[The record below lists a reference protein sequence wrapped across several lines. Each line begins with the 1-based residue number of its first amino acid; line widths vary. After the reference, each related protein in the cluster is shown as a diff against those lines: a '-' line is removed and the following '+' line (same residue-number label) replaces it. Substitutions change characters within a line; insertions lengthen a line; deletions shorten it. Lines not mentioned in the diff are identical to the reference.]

1 MSLVSLSKQA
11 RRLESHPD
19 RFLPA
24 DKATRAV
31 AQQLYQRVSS
41 LPIVS
46 PHGHVDLHTLVK
58 DEPFSDPATLF
69 VTSDHYVTRLL
80 HAAGVGYDQLF
91 VDDDKR
97 SEAVTRKQWHVL
109 CDHWSVIRG
118 SVVQLWLE
126 SQLADIFG
134 VELVPAPETADTIYD
149 QLTERLAADEC
160 RPRALYRRFGIE
172 VLTTTDDPASDL
184 SAHTALA
191 ADPSWTG
198 RVIPAFRPDRYLEPD
213 HCGWA
218 DAVHALG
225 VAADVDIG
233 GYDGFVAALE
243 TRRQTFRHLGATTTD
258 HAHLD
263 ARAEPLDRSEALRIY
278 RAAQSGD
285 ISRDEAA
292 AFRRHMIFEM
302 ARMSCEDGLVM
313 TLHPGVLR
321 DHHGPTAR
329 RFGPDRGADIPVQAE
344 FTQALRPMLERFGTY
359 PGFHLVVFTA
369 DETTWSRELA
379 PLAGFYP
386 CLYLGAPW
394 WFLDAPEAIRRFRAA
409 VTDIVGYTRTSGF
422 VDDARAL
429 CSIPA
434 RHDMS
439 RRLEVATLAQR
450 VTEHRLREEEAEEI
464 LLDLVTS
471 QPTKVFKLDRGTGDV
486 E

>member
-1 MSLVSLSKQA
+1 
-11 RRLESHPD
+11 
-19 RFLPA
+19 
-24 DKATRAV
+24 
-31 AQQLYQRVSS
+31 
-41 LPIVS
+41 
-46 PHGHVDLHTLVK
+46 
-58 DEPFSDPATLF
+58 
-69 VTSDHYVTRLL
+69 
-80 HAAGVGYDQLF
+80 
-91 VDDDKR
+91 
-97 SEAVTRKQWHVL
+97 
-109 CDHWSVIRG
+109 
-118 SVVQLWLE
+118 
-126 SQLADIFG
+126 
-134 VELVPAPETADTIYD
+134 
-149 QLTERLAADEC
+149 
-160 RPRALYRRFGIE
+160 
-172 VLTTTDDPASDL
+172 
-184 SAHTALA
+184 
-191 ADPSWTG
+191 
-198 RVIPAFRPDRYLEPD
+198 
-213 HCGWA
+213 
-218 DAVHALG
+218 
-225 VAADVDIG
+225 
-233 GYDGFVAALE
+233 
-243 TRRQTFRHLGATTTD
+243 
-258 HAHLD
+258 
-263 ARAEPLDRSEALRIY
+263 
-278 RAAQSGD
+278 
-285 ISRDEAA
+285 
-292 AFRRHMIFEM
+292 MIFEM

-344 FTQALRPMLERFGTY
+344 FTHALRPMLERFGTY

-369 DETTWSRELA
+369 DETAWSRELA